1 MKPSVII
8 FYLIFALMMIWSIVS
23 YIRKPAD
30 DIVISHEQLK
40 TMEVEVNRLMLKVTK
55 GLNEPKDVLQ
65 LTKSWGVSSLTY
77 YYANYSANIDIVEK
91 NIQSHAYWKEI
102 SPRIEDDPGIFK
114 SYCYDDISLNLNRN
128 RIGVPGD
135 FTVGVSWKKD
145 SYCWKQFHNSP

>member
-91 NIQSHAYWKEI
+91 NIQ
-102 SPRIEDDPGIFK
+102 
-114 SYCYDDISLNLNRN
+114 
-128 RIGVPGD
+128 
-135 FTVGVSWKKD
+135 
-145 SYCWKQFHNSP
+145 